1 MKMCRTKLKQTE
13 VDCELLKRCC
23 ESLTE
28 ENRRLHKEVAEL
40 RALKVGAPSSCVIS
54 HDFYN
59 MPLAAATLTM
69 CPSCERMGPHSSPS
83 RAPLTSSSSM
93 VPTTPT
99 PLTTKVSSLPFQIK
113 PHFPLSFSPQ
123 QQSSAAC

>member
-1 MKMCRTKLKQTE
+1 METILTKLKQTE

-40 RALKVGAPSSCVIS
+40 RALKVGAPSCVIS

-69 CPSCERMGPHSSPS
+69 CPSCERMGPPHSSPS
-83 RAPLTSSSSM
+83 VAPLTSSPSM

-99 PLTTKVSSLPFQIK
+99 PSTTNVSSLPFQIK